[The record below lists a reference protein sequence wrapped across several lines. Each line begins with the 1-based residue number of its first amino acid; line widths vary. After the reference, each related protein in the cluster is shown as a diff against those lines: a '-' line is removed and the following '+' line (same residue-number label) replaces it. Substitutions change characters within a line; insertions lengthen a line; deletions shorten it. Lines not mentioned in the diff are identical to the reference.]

1 MSNNKIFRALSS
13 STRIKI
19 LKILLHKE
27 MHLSGLAR
35 ELKISVPVISR
46 HIKILENVDLINKK
60 VYGNTYL
67 LTTKIKNLEL
77 VLEPFIDE
85 SLIII
90 DKKKSIFEALKQLP
104 GIEIKKVGK
113 HHYISSINGENGYFI
128 YEIDGELPK
137 KPIDEYVVEKNLTFD
152 LKKIVSIKKKK
163 IKIRF
168 NNFKE
173 NNKKLKKKQSY

>member
-1 MSNNKIFRALSS
+1 MSNNEIFRALSS
-13 STRIKI
+13 ATRIKI
-19 LKILLHKE
+19 LKTLLHKE

-35 ELKISVPVISR
+35 ELKISIPVISR
-46 HIKILENVDLINKK
+46 HIRILENVDLINKK

-67 LTTKIKNLEL
+67 LTTKTKNLEL

-128 YEIDGELPK
+128 YEINGELPK
-137 KPIDEYVVEKNLTFD
+137 KPIDEYTIEKNLTFD
-152 LKKIVSIKKKK
+152 LKKLVSIKKKK

-168 NNFKE
+168 KNTKE
-173 NNKKLKKKQSY
+173 NNKKFRKK